1 MANFFSRL
9 FGKNQAKSKAINQR
23 NAQAI
28 ANLFIAAQKGI
39 DALTEASLKED
50 IECNSCGNKFIAA
63 LGMKTGGRST
73 IVCPKCQHLIFTR

>member
-1 MANFFSRL
+1 MGFFKKL
-9 FGKNQAKSKAINQR
+9 FGKENAKSESLNKR

-28 ANLFIAAQKGI
+28 SNLFIAAQKGI